1 MMQKFILVDNKA
13 ELADAWNKEFE
24 FDDNVEAH
32 GPADIFSFEGDACVS
47 PANSFGFMDGGIDLL
62 YSMNM
67 GWHVS
72 AQLKNKIQTEYDGE
86 LLVGQAVVIPTGYAR
101 FPNIICA
108 PTMRVPCRL
117 VGTHN
122 VYLAAKAMF
131 LAAKR
136 HPEFKTIV
144 CPGLGTGTGGVSA
157 AECARIMKL
166 AYDDWYLEKAVI
178 NGTLMPG
185 QLSDVFVLGNKHTTR
200 ATPPPGDGALFTD
213 DNVSRH
219 LGDNSKKI

>member
-1 MMQKFILVDNKA
+1 MQKFILVDNKA

-86 LLVGQAVVIPTGYAR
+86 LLVGQAVIIPTGYAR

-136 HPEFKTIV
+136 HPALKTIV
-144 CPGLGTGTGGVSA
+144 CPGLGTGTGGVSS

-166 AYDDWYLEKAVI
+166 AYDDWYLGKAEE

-185 QLSDVFVLGNKHTTR
+185 QLGDVFVLGQQHT
-200 ATPPPGDGALFTD
+200 AKSTPPPPPPGNGLGASL
-213 DNVSRH
+213 SRH
-219 LGDNSKKI
+219 

>member
-1 MMQKFILVDNKA
+1 MQKFILVDNKA
-13 ELADAWNKEFE
+13 ELANAWNKEFE

-32 GPADIFSFEGDACVS
+32 GPADIFSFTGDACVS

-108 PTMRVPCRL
+108 PTMRVPRRL
-117 VGTHN
+117 VGTYN
-122 VYLAAKAMF
+122 VYLSAKAMF
-131 LAAKR
+131 LTAKR
-136 HPEFKTIV
+136 HPLFKTIV
-144 CPGLGTGTGGVSA
+144 CPGLGTGTGGVSPK
-157 AECARIMKL
+157 ECARIMKL
-166 AYDDWYLEKAVI
+166 AYDDWYLGKGED
-178 NGTLMPG
+178 NGTLRPG
-185 QLSDVFVLGNKHTTR
+185 E
-200 ATPPPGDGALFTD
+200 
-213 DNVSRH
+213 
-219 LGDNSKKI
+219 LGDVYTLCTKHAVSELR